1 VTRPRWHASVLLSSA
16 AEIAAL
22 ARLREGGDMDAAI
35 GAALALDGRFDF
47 ARALLRWL
55 DIGALAEVH
64 L

>member
-1 VTRPRWHASVLLSSA
+1 MQSA
-16 AEIAAL
+16 RRSRCDRQSRFAR
-22 ARLREGGDMDAAI
+22 ARLREGDMDAAI
-35 GAALALDGRFDF
+35 GAALAHDERFDF

>member
-1 VTRPRWHASVLLSSA
+1 MQSA
-16 AEIAAL
+16 RKSRCDRQSRFAL

-35 GAALALDGRFDF
+35 GAALAHDERFDF
-47 ARALLRWL
+47 ARALVRWL

>member
-1 VTRPRWHASVLLSSA
+1 
-16 AEIAAL
+16 
-22 ARLREGGDMDAAI
+22 MDAAI

-47 ARALLRWL
+47 ARAPLRWL